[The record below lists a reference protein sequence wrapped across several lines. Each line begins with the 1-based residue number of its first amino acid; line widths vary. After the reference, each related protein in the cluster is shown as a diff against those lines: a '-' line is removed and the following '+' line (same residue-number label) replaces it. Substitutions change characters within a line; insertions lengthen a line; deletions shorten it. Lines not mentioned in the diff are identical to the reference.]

1 MAYDFY
7 KSNFGGKQDKNT
19 GKIVSSTPSKP
30 STTAKALSSA
40 LSKSGGSGGK
50 SSGKS
55 SGSAYSEHVSW
66 FGSPEKY
73 ASAIQSAKS
82 SGKALSDP
90 NAAAAFEKD
99 NPQLFGGIV
108 PGGGGGSPAPALN
121 YSSGATGGGATSTGS
136 IGNNSAALI
145 TALKNIGSQFGSTPA
160 AGQAALNT
168 QANEARNAF
177 IQAGGNISDIPTNLW
192 GSDPSQGFQTG
203 QGAFMGAPSYGSDLA
218 VGGMP
223 VANAGLTQGPANTA
237 EAVEMGM
244 IVPQSA
250 DWFNVLPQEAQEY
263 FRAAGGKNED
273 LSNIFAANF
282 QDGKFNYGGIQ
293 QQVIDYVN
301 QNMPMQPVEIPIQE
315 QIAPYLSELQNIIQ
329 GVDYETAPIL
339 MNYYNQTMDMINSTE
354 ASLMKQL
361 EEMGQG
367 IDPATQAALASL
379 KETVGQQR
387 EYLKEEMGARNLL
400 QSGIYLKEMDERIN
414 RGELSETQKLLGQR
428 LSDIQNQI
436 NNAILS
442 FGNAR
447 IQASSSYGLE
457 AARLAESTAQRRQ
470 QATSNLTNAMMKALE
485 LSQQKQSDA
494 ANLEWEREKA
504 MLPYQYVNATTQY
517 THGTPSA
524 GDLLTQSRW
533 ETEWPW
539 KQKQYQYEL
548 GKPYYKP
555 SSGGTKTSD
564 ADTRRL
570 NLADAQA
577 DIWNNLNSGK
587 SIQEVE
593 AGIVAEAGKYTRQG
607 LNVNDLIDYAWY
619 ASTGATKP
627 KAQGNDSAD
636 ALLQALR
643 QSGILQ

>member
-1 MAYDFY
+1 MAYDFWG
-7 KSNFGGKQDKNT
+7 SNFGKSDPNKN
-19 GKIVSSTPSKP
+19 SSYGTSKTSTKTTTTTPAKTTTPSK
-30 STTAKALSSA
+30 S
-40 LSKSGGSGGK
+40 SGGGNK
-50 SSGKS
+50 

-66 FGSPEKY
+66 FGGADKY
-73 ASAIQSAKS
+73 ASAIKDALN
-82 SGKALSDP
+82 SGKQLSDP
-90 NAAAAFEKD
+90 AAAAAFQKD
-99 NPQLFGGIV
+99 NPNLFGGIV
-108 PGGGGGSPAPALN
+108 PGGGGTTAPTPS
-121 YSSGATGGGATSTGS
+121 YSSGATGGGATKTVGTG
-136 IGNNSAALI
+136 NSASALI
-145 TALKNIGSQFGSTPA
+145 DALKNIGSQFGSASPT
-160 AGQAALNT
+160 GQTSLNT

-223 VANAGLTQGPANTA
+223 MSNAGLTPGPGNTA
-237 EAVEMGM
+237 EAVEAGM
-244 IVPQSA
+244 IVPQNA

-263 FRAAGGKNED
+263 YRAAGGTNEA
-273 LSNIFAANF
+273 LSDIFASNF

-293 QQVIDYVN
+293 QQVVDYVN
-301 QNMPMQPVEIPIQE
+301 QNMPEQPLPEVPIQE
-315 QIAPYLSELQNIIQ
+315 QIAPYLTELQNIIQ
-329 GVDYETAPIL
+329 GVDQETAPVL
-339 MNYYNQTMDMINSTE
+339 MNYYNQTMEMINSTE

-361 EEMGQG
+361 EEMGKG

-379 KETVGQQR
+379 KETVNEQR
-387 EYLKEEMGARNLL
+387 EYLKEEMSSRGLL
-400 QSGIYLKEMDERIN
+400 QSGIYLNDLDQKIN
-414 RGELSETQKLLGQR
+414 KNELSQTQQLLGQR

-436 NNAILS
+436 NNAIMS
-442 FGNAR
+442 FGNSR
-447 IQASSSYGLE
+447 IQATSQYGL
-457 AARLAESTAQRRQ
+457 AAQ
-470 QATSNLTNAMMKALE
+470 QAADSAANRKQEATSNLTNALMQALE
-485 LSQQKQSDA
+485 MSQKQKSDA
-494 ANLEWEREKA
+494 ANLDWEKEKS

-539 KQKQYQYEL
+539 KEKQYQYDL

-564 ADTRRL
+564 ADIKRE
-570 NLADAQA
+570 NLAGAQSS
-577 DIWNNLNSGK
+577 IWNKLNQGK

-593 AGIVAEAGKYTRQG
+593 AAIVANAGEYTRQG

-627 KAQGNDSAD
+627 KAQGNDSMA
-636 ALLQALR
+636 ALLQAL
-643 QSGILQ
+643 QQ